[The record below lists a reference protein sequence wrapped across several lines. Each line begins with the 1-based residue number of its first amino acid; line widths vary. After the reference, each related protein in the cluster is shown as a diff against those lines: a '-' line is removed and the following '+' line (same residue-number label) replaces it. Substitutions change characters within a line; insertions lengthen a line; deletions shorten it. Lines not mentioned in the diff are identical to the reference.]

1 MSTPVAVVTG
11 ASRGIGKQLC
21 VDLAAAGYDVVCAA
35 RSSAAQRS
43 QLPGTVD
50 ETADGVRARGRR
62 AMAVALDVRD
72 EAAIA
77 ELAQRVYDGW
87 HRCDLLV
94 NNAAIA
100 PPLPAL
106 EDSTKRWRLAVD
118 VNLNGP
124 FYLTY
129 YFGKRM
135 AEAGEGR
142 VINVSSAAS
151 QHPDFGRAS
160 YTTTK
165 RALEAMTEA
174 LACDLRDRVAANV
187 LRIDT
192 PIWSEGFGATL
203 PEDSAYQFEHPAV
216 ASDAVLWIA
225 GQPLAHTGR
234 IHDLTQLRRDGVVR
248 APTPYAAEPAPAD

>member
-72 EAAIA
+72 
-77 ELAQRVYDGW
+77 G
-87 HRCDLLV
+87 DLLV